1 MVVVDT
7 SVWVD
12 YFKNKEN
19 SKTKLLE
26 KILSSNKQIVLPGI
40 IYVEILQGIK
50 TDKKFKEV
58 KEILDDLIFLPM
70 ENKKTYLKSIEIYR
84 ICRKNGITIRKT
96 IDCLIASVV
105 LENNFEFLHNDK
117 DFDSISKFFSLKIV
131 KMKPN
136 NCSI

>member
-19 SKTKLLE
+19 SKSKLLE
-26 KILSSNKQIVLPGI
+26 KILSSNKQIVLPGV

-50 TDKKFKEV
+50 ADKKLNEV
-58 KEILDDLIFLPM
+58 KEILDDFIFFPM
-70 ENKKTYLKSIEIYR
+70 DNKKTYLKSIEIYR
-84 ICRKNGITIRKT
+84 TCRKNGITIRKT
-96 IDCLIASVV
+96 IDCLISSVV

-131 KMKPN
+131 KMKHSN
-136 NCSI
+136 RST

>member
-12 YFKNKEN
+12 HFKNKEN

-58 KEILDDLIFLPM
+58 KEILDDFIFFSM
-70 ENKKTYLKSIEIYR
+70 DNKETYLKSIEIYR
-84 ICRKNGITIRKT
+84 TCRKNGITIRKT

-105 LENNFEFLHNDK
+105 LENDFEFLHNDK

-136 NCSI
+136 IRYF

>member
-50 TDKKFKEV
+50 TDKKFNGA
-58 KEILDDLIFLPM
+58 KEILDDFIFFPM
-70 ENKKTYLKSIEIYR
+70 DNKETYLKSIEIYR
-84 ICRKNGITIRKT
+84 TCRKNGTTIRKT
-96 IDCLIASVV
+96 VDCLIASVV